1 MRSSSLRFIVFGA
14 MAVLTACAAPR
25 QTAEPLPSAP
35 TAAQEAA
42 LQAVQGMYKAGRYGD
57 VVREVARSQDLNEAP
72 PALRVQAMK
81 LRAFSYCLSKYRVLC
96 QEEFGRILKIDPAF
110 ELSPT
115 EQGHPLWGP
124 AYRAAR
130 GQ

>member
-1 MRSSSLRFIVFGA
+1 M
-14 MAVLTACAAPR
+14 LTACAAPQ
-25 QTAEPLPSAP
+25 QTPAPLPVAP

-42 LQAVQGMYKAGRYGD
+42 FQTVQDLYKAGRYGD
-57 VVREVARSQDLNEAP
+57 VVREVARSEPLNEAP

-96 QEEFGRILKIDPAF
+96 QEEFGRILAIDPAF